1 MTKNKTQ
8 EKQSSEEEILT
19 CPVMKGIPIN
29 KEESEDNGWVREYK
43 GKKIYLCCNGCVEQF
58 DAEPEAYAEP

>member
-1 MTKNKTQ
+1 MTHIQNQKYHL
-8 EKQSSEEEILT
+8 SDEELLT

-29 KEESEDNGWVREYK
+29 KEESEENGWVSEYK

-58 DAEPEAYAEP
+58 DSDPEEYAQ

>member
-8 EKQSSEEEILT
+8 EKFSEEELLT

-29 KEESEDNGWVREYK
+29 KEESEENGWVREYN
-43 GKKIYLCCNGCVEQF
+43 GKEIYLCCNGCVEQF
-58 DAEPEAYAEP
+58 DAEPEVYAES

>member
-19 CPVMKGIPIN
+19 CPVMIGIPIN
-29 KEESEDNGWVREYK
+29 KEESEENGWVREYN
-43 GKKIYLCCNGCVEQF
+43 GKKIYFCCNGCVEQF
-58 DAEPEAYAEP
+58 DSDPEEYVQ